1 VRAETLDQANASV
14 PLQAIQQFITRR
26 CVVSKEQLDNAPYLI
41 GAQDDRLIY
50 GSGDRVYARGL
61 ALLMADEL

>member
-1 VRAETLDQANASV
+1 VS
-14 PLQAIQQFITRR
+14 LQAIQQFITRQ
-26 CVVSKEQLDNAPYLI
+26 CVVSKELLDNVPYLI